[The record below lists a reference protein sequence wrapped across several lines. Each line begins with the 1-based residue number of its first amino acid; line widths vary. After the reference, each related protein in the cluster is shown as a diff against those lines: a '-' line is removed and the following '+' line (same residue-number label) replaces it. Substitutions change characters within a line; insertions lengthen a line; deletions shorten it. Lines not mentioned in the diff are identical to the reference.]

1 MKRILEK
8 NQRRDQRKARVRGK
22 ISGTALR
29 PRASVFK
36 SSKHLSIQI
45 IDDTKGITLAAVSTL
60 EKALNL
66 KKNVDDSKKLGLAL
80 GERLK
85 KAKIETIVFDR
96 NGYRYHGVIKSVADG
111 MREAGIQF

>member
-8 NQRRDQRKARVRGK
+8 NQRRDRRKTRVRGK

-36 SSKHLSIQI
+36 SSKHLSVQL
-45 IDDTKGITLAAVSTL
+45 IDDTKGVTLASISTL

-66 KKNVDDSKKLGLAL
+66 KKNVEDAKKLGLAL
-80 GERLK
+80 GDRLK
-85 KAKIETIVFDR
+85 KANIETIVFDR
-96 NGYRYHGVIKSVADG
+96 NGCPYHGLIENVANG
-111 MREAGIQF
+111 MREAGIKF